1 MMKDS
6 ISEAGREFPLACI
19 FDLDGVIVDTAT
31 YHYKAW
37 KRLAN
42 SLGFDFTHEQNE
54 QLKGISRMD
63 SLDLVLGWG
72 NTQKSDSEKLQLAQQ
87 KNAWYLEFIGQM
99 KADEILPGVRQFIE
113 ELKAA
118 GIRIALGSASKNSAE
133 ILERTGISDF
143 FDVIVDG
150 NSVTR
155 SKPDPEVFSRGA
167 ELLGLAPESCV
178 VIEDAAA
185 GIEAAHRA
193 GMKVIGIGDAQV
205 LKNADLVLPD
215 TQKLSIQELKNLG
228 R

>member
-143 FDVIVDG
+143 FEVIVDG

>member
-1 MMKDS
+1 MKDL
-6 ISEAGREFPLACI
+6 AKKTVGDYPLACI

-31 YHYKAW
+31 YHYEAW

-72 NTQKSDSEKLQLAQQ
+72 NTQKSPDEKLKLAQQ
-87 KNAWYLEFIGQM
+87 KNAWYLELVGKM
-99 KADEILPGVRQFIE
+99 KPDEILPGVRPFIE

-118 GIRIALGSASKNSAE
+118 GIRIALGSASKNSSE

-150 NSVTR
+150 NSVSR

-167 ELLGLAPESCV
+167 ELLGLEPENCV

-193 GMKVIGIGDAQV
+193 GMKVIGIGDPQV
-205 LKNADLVLPD
+205 LKNADLVIPD
-215 TQKLSIQELKNLG
+215 TQKLNMDDLKNLG

>member
-1 MMKDS
+1 MINNS
-6 ISEAGREFPLACI
+6 NIEAGGEFPLACI
-19 FDLDGVIVDTAT
+19 FDLDGVIVDTAV
-31 YHYKAW
+31 YHYEAW

-72 NTQKSDSEKLQLAQQ
+72 NTQKTEAEKIQLAQQ
-87 KNAWYLEFIGQM
+87 KNAWYLELVGKMQP
-99 KADEILPGVRQFIE
+99 DEILPGIREFIKD
-113 ELKAA
+113 LKAA
-118 GIRIALGSASKNSAE
+118 GIKIALGSASKNSAE
-133 ILERTGISDF
+133 ILARTGISDF
-143 FDVIVDG
+143 FDVLVDG
-150 NSVTR
+150 NSVAR

-193 GMKVIGIGDAQV
+193 GMKVIGIGDPV
-205 LKNADLVLPD
+205 ILRSADLVIPN
-215 TQKLSIQELKNLG
+215 TQRLNITEIKNLG

>member
-1 MMKDS
+1 MNTK
-6 ISEAGREFPLACI
+6 SEAGRELPQACI

-31 YHYKAW
+31 YHYEAW

-42 SLGFDFTHEQNE
+42 SLGFDFSHEQNE

-63 SLDLVLGWG
+63 SLELVLGWG
-72 NTQKSDSEKLQLAQQ
+72 NTQKTEAEKIQLAGQ
-87 KNAWYLEFIGQM
+87 KNAWYLELVAQM
-99 KADEILPGVRQFIE
+99 KPDEILPGVRQFIE
-113 ELKAA
+113 NLKAS

-150 NSVTR
+150 NSVAR

-167 ELLGLAPESCV
+167 ELLGLAPEYCV

-185 GIEAAHRA
+185 GIEAARRA
-193 GMKVIGIGDAQV
+193 GMKVIGIGDPQV
-205 LKNADLVLPD
+205 LKNADLVIPD
-215 TQKLSIQELKNLG
+215 TRELNMDNLKNLG
-228 R
+228 W

>member
-1 MMKDS
+1 MKDLK
-6 ISEAGREFPLACI
+6 SEAGRELPLACI

-31 YHYKAW
+31 YHYEAW

-72 NTQKSDSEKLQLAQQ
+72 NTQKSPVEKIQLAQQ
-87 KNAWYLEFIGQM
+87 KNAWYLELIGQM
-99 KADEILPGVRQFIE
+99 KADEILPGVRPFIE

-118 GIRIALGSASKNSAE
+118 GVRIALGSASKNSAE

-150 NSVTR
+150 NSVSR

-167 ELLGLAPESCV
+167 ELLGLAPENCV

-185 GIEAAHRA
+185 GVEAAHRA
-193 GMKVIGIGDAQV
+193 GMKVIGIGDPQV
-205 LKNADLVLPD
+205 LKNADLVIPG
-215 TQKLSIQELKNLG
+215 TQKLNIDDLKNLG

>member
-6 ISEAGREFPLACI
+6 ISEAGKEFPLACI

-42 SLGFDFTHEQNE
+42 LLGFDFTHEQNE

-72 NTQKSDSEKLQLAQQ
+72 NIQKSDSEKLQLAQQ

-193 GMKVIGIGDAQV
+193 GMKVIGIGDPEV

>member
-1 MMKDS
+1 MKDLE
-6 ISEAGREFPLACI
+6 SEAGRELPLACI
-19 FDLDGVIVDTAT
+19 FDLDGVILDTAT
-31 YHYKAW
+31 YHYEAW

-72 NTQKSDSEKLQLAQQ
+72 KTQKSPDEKIQLAQQ
-87 KNAWYLEFIGQM
+87 KNAWYLELIGQM

-118 GIRIALGSASKNSAE
+118 GVRIALGSASKNSAE

-150 NSVTR
+150 NSVSR

-167 ELLGLAPESCV
+167 ELLGLAPENCV

-185 GIEAAHRA
+185 GVEAAHRA
-193 GMKVIGIGDAQV
+193 GMKVIGIGDPQV
-205 LKNADLVLPD
+205 LKNADLVIPG
-215 TQKLSIQELKNLG
+215 TQKLNIDDLKNLG

>member
-1 MMKDS
+1 MKDS
-6 ISEAGREFPLACI
+6 YNEAGREYPLACI

-31 YHYKAW
+31 YHYEAW

-72 NTQKSDSEKLQLAQQ
+72 NTQKNPDEKIQLAQQ
-87 KNAWYLEFIGQM
+87 KNAWYLELIGKM

-113 ELKAA
+113 ELKSD

-133 ILERTGISDF
+133 ILERTGISNF

-167 ELLGLAPESCV
+167 DLLGLAPESCV

-193 GMKVIGIGDAQV
+193 GMKVIGIGDPEV
-205 LKNADLVLPD
+205 LKNADLVIPD
-215 TQKLSIQELKNLG
+215 TQKLNIQDLKNLG

>member
-1 MMKDS
+1 MIKDS
-6 ISEAGREFPLACI
+6 ISEAGKEFPLACI

-42 SLGFDFTHEQNE
+42 LLGFDFTHEQNE

-72 NTQKSDSEKLQLAQQ
+72 NIQKSDSEKLQLAQQ

-167 ELLGLAPESCV
+167 ELLGLAPERCV

-193 GMKVIGIGDAQV
+193 GMKVIGIGDPEV

>member
-42 SLGFDFTHEQNE
+42 LLGFDFTHEQNE

-167 ELLGLAPESCV
+167 ELLGLAPERCV

-193 GMKVIGIGDAQV
+193 GMKVIGIGDPEV

-215 TQKLSIQELKNLG
+215 TQKLNIQELKNLG

>member
-1 MMKDS
+1 MKDS
-6 ISEAGREFPLACI
+6 ISEAGRQFPLACI

-72 NTQKSDSEKLQLAQQ
+72 NIQKSDSEKLQLAQQ

-178 VIEDAAA
+178 VIEDATA

>member
-6 ISEAGREFPLACI
+6 CSETGKGFPLACI
-19 FDLDGVIVDTAT
+19 FDLDGVIVDTAA
-31 YHYKAW
+31 YHYEAW

-72 NTQKSDSEKLQLAQQ
+72 NTHKTDSEKILLAQQ
-87 KNAWYLEFIGQM
+87 KNSWYLELVRQM
-99 KADEILPGVRQFIE
+99 KPDEILPGVRQFIE

-143 FDVIVDG
+143 FDAIVDG
-150 NSVTR
+150 NSVAR

-167 ELLGLAPESCV
+167 ELLGFAPESCV

-193 GMKVIGIGDAQV
+193 GMKVIGIGNPEV
-205 LKNADLVLPD
+205 LKNADLVISD
-215 TQKLSIQELKNLG
+215 TQKLNIDDLKNLG

>member
-6 ISEAGREFPLACI
+6 SSETGKGFPLACI

-42 SLGFDFTHEQNE
+42 SLGFDFTREQNE

-205 LKNADLVLPD
+205 LKNADLVLPN
-215 TQKLSIQELKNLG
+215 TQKLNIQELKNLG

>member
-6 ISEAGREFPLACI
+6 ISEAGKEFPLACI

-42 SLGFDFTHEQNE
+42 LLGFDFTHEQNE

-72 NTQKSDSEKLQLAQQ
+72 NIHKSDSEKLQLAQQ

-167 ELLGLAPESCV
+167 ELLGLAPERCV

-193 GMKVIGIGDAQV
+193 GMKVIGIGDPEV

-215 TQKLSIQELKNLG
+215 TQKLNIQELKNLG

>member
-1 MMKDS
+1 MKDLK
-6 ISEAGREFPLACI
+6 SEAGRELPLACI
-19 FDLDGVIVDTAT
+19 LDLDGVIVDTAT
-31 YHYKAW
+31 YHYEAW

-72 NTQKSDSEKLQLAQQ
+72 NTQKSPDEKIQLAQQ
-87 KNAWYLEFIGQM
+87 KNAWYLELIGKM

-118 GIRIALGSASKNSAE
+118 GVRIALGSASKNSAE

-150 NSVTR
+150 NSVSR

-185 GIEAAHRA
+185 GVEAAHRA
-193 GMKVIGIGDAQV
+193 GMKVIGIGDPQV
-205 LKNADLVLPD
+205 LRNADLVIPD
-215 TQKLSIQELKNLG
+215 TQKLNIDDLKNLG

>member
-1 MMKDS
+1 MKDS

-42 SLGFDFTHEQNE
+42 LLGFDFTHEQNE

>member
-6 ISEAGREFPLACI
+6 ISEAGKEFPLACI

-42 SLGFDFTHEQNE
+42 LLGFDFTHEQNE

-72 NTQKSDSEKLQLAQQ
+72 NIQKSDSEKLQLAQQ

-167 ELLGLAPESCV
+167 ELLGLAPERCV

-193 GMKVIGIGDAQV
+193 GMKVIGIGDPEV